1 MRSTFKQLYYI
12 NRSKVKADGTTAIWC
27 RISIDG
33 KQAVLSTGIYC
44 NPDDWNSKKGEVKDV
59 RTNGRLSQYRQHIED
74 TYDTI
79 LKEQGVVSAEL
90 LKNTIVAES
99 SLPTTLLQ
107 TGKQELER
115 LKKRSV
121 EIQSRSTYRQSII
134 FQDCIRLY
142 IESVYDMQDIP
153 LEEITEGFGNDYKTF
168 LLKDLGCSTD
178 KMNKCLCW
186 LNRLLYLAVDREIIR
201 ANPIEDVEYE
211 KKNPPK
217 LKHISR
223 NELKR
228 LMATPFEDSN
238 MELARRMFI
247 FSSFCGLAYVDIHRL
262 YPHHIGEAADGRKY
276 IRKKRSKTNVEAFVP
291 LHPVAEHILSLYN
304 TTDDTNP
311 VFPLPIRDILWHE
324 VHSIG
329 NALEFEENL
338 SHHQARHTFGTLLIS
353 AGISIESIAKMMG
366 HTNITSSQVYAKI
379 TDDKISKDMDKLMER
394 RKKISAG
401 EKINSE
407 NSKHQITP
415 L

>member
-12 NRSKVKADGTTAIWC
+12 NRNKVKADGTTAVWC

-44 NPDDWNSKKGEVKDV
+44 RPDDWNGKKGEVKDV
-59 RTNGRLSQYRQHIED
+59 RANGRLSQYRQHIEN

-79 LKEQGVVSAEL
+79 LKEQGVISAEL
-90 LKNTIVAES
+90 LKNTIIAES
-99 SLPTTLLQ
+99 SLPTTLLE
-107 TGKQELER
+107 TGRQELER
-115 LKKRSV
+115 LEKRSV
-121 EIQSRSTYRQSII
+121 KIGSRSTYRQSVL
-134 FQDCIRLY
+134 FQECLRQY
-142 IESVYDMQDIP
+142 IESSYGVEDMA
-153 LEEITEGFGNDYKTF
+153 LEDITEQFGRDYKTF
-168 LLKDLGCSTD
+168 LLKELGCSTD

-186 LNRLLYLAVDREIIR
+186 LNRLLYLSVDREILR

-211 KKNPPK
+211 KKNPPR

-228 LMATPFEDSN
+228 LMATPFEDRK

-247 FSSFCGLAYVDIHRL
+247 FSSFTGLAYVDVYKL
-262 YPHHIGEAADGRKY
+262 YPYHVGETADGRKY
-276 IRKKRSKTNVEAFVP
+276 IRKKRGKTNVEAFIP
-291 LHPVAEHILSLYN
+291 LHPIAERILSLYN
-304 TTDDTNP
+304 TTDDTKP

-338 SHHQARHTFGTLLIS
+338 SHHQSRHTFGTLLIS

-366 HTNITSSQVYAKI
+366 HTNITSSQIYAKI
-379 TDDKISKDMDKLMER
+379 TDDKISKDMDKLIER
-394 RKKISAG
+394 RKMESAG
-401 EKINSE
+401 EKKKK
-407 NSKHQITP
+407 NSK
-415 L
+415 

>member
-1 MRSTFKQLYYI
+1 M
-12 NRSKVKADGTTAIWC
+12 
-27 RISIDG
+27 
-33 KQAVLSTGIYC
+33 
-44 NPDDWNSKKGEVKDV
+44 PD
-59 RTNGRLSQYRQHIED
+59 
-74 TYDTI
+74 
-79 LKEQGVVSAEL
+79 
-90 LKNTIVAES
+90 
-99 SLPTTLLQ
+99 
-107 TGKQELER
+107 
-115 LKKRSV
+115 
-121 EIQSRSTYRQSII
+121 
-134 FQDCIRLY
+134 
-142 IESVYDMQDIP
+142 MP
-153 LEEITEGFGNDYKTF
+153 LEEITEQFGKDYKTF

-201 ANPIEDVEYE
+201 ANPIEEVEYE
-211 KKNPPK
+211 KKSPPK

-276 IRKKRSKTNVEAFVP
+276 IRKKRGKTNVEAFVP
-291 LHPVAEHILSLYN
+291 LHPVAERILSLYN

-338 SHHQARHTFGTLLIS
+338 SHHQSRHTFGTLLIS

-394 RKKISAG
+394 RKKISAD

>member
-27 RISIDG
+27 RITIDG

-44 NPDDWNSKKGEVKDV
+44 NPDDWNSKKGEVKDI
-59 RTNGRLSQYRQHIED
+59 RTNGCLSQYRQHIED
-74 TYDTI
+74 TYNSI

-107 TGKQELER
+107 TGEQELER

-121 EIQSRSTYRQSII
+121 EIRSRSTYRQSII
-134 FQDCIRLY
+134 FQDSIRRY
-142 IESVYDMQDIP
+142 IESVYDMPDIP
-153 LEEITEGFGNDYKTF
+153 LEDVTEQFGRDYKTF
-168 LLKDLGCSTD
+168 LLRNLGCSTD

-201 ANPIEDVEYE
+201 ANPIEEVEYE
-211 KKNPPK
+211 KKNPPS

-223 NELKR
+223 NELK
-228 LMATPFEDSN
+228 
-238 MELARRMFI
+238 RRMFI
-247 FSSFCGLAYVDIHRL
+247 FSSFCGLAYVDIYRL
-262 YPHHIGEAADGRKY
+262 YPHHIGETADSRKY
-276 IRKKRSKTNVEAFVP
+276 IRQKRGKTNVEAFVP
-291 LHPVAEHILSLYN
+291 LHPVAERILSLYN
-304 TTDDTNP
+304 TTDETKP

-366 HTNITSSQVYAKI
+366 HTNIVSSQIYAKI

-401 EKINSE
+401 EKKKS
-407 NSKHQITP
+407 
-415 L
+415 

>member
-44 NPDDWNSKKGEVKDV
+44 NPDDWNSKKGEVKDI

-74 TYDTI
+74 TYNSI

-107 TGKQELER
+107 TGEQELER

-121 EIQSRSTYRQSII
+121 EIRSRSTYRQSII
-134 FQDCIRLY
+134 FQDSIRRY
-142 IESVYDMQDIP
+142 IESVYDMPDIP
-153 LEEITEGFGNDYKTF
+153 LEDVTEQFGRDYKTF
-168 LLKDLGCSTD
+168 LLRDLGCSTD

-201 ANPIEDVEYE
+201 ANPIEEVEYE
-211 KKNPPK
+211 KKNPPR

-228 LMATPFEDSN
+228 LMATPFEDGN

-247 FSSFCGLAYVDIHRL
+247 FSSFCGLAYVDIYRL
-262 YPHHIGEAADGRKY
+262 
-276 IRKKRSKTNVEAFVP
+276 
-291 LHPVAEHILSLYN
+291 
-304 TTDDTNP
+304 
-311 VFPLPIRDILWHE
+311 
-324 VHSIG
+324 
-329 NALEFEENL
+329 
-338 SHHQARHTFGTLLIS
+338 
-353 AGISIESIAKMMG
+353 
-366 HTNITSSQVYAKI
+366 
-379 TDDKISKDMDKLMER
+379 
-394 RKKISAG
+394 
-401 EKINSE
+401 
-407 NSKHQITP
+407 
-415 L
+415 

>member
-27 RISIDG
+27 RITIDG

-44 NPDDWNSKKGEVKDV
+44 HPDDWNSKKGEVRDI
-59 RTNGRLSQYRQHIED
+59 RTNGRLGQYRRHIGNI
-74 TYDTI
+74 YDDL
-79 LKEQGVVSAEL
+79 LKKQGVVSAEL
-90 LKNTIVAES
+90 LKNTLVAES
-99 SLPTTLLQ
+99 VLPTTLIQ
-107 TGKQELER
+107 MGKQELER

-121 EIQSRSTYRQSII
+121 EIQSRSTYRQSVI
-134 FQDCIRLY
+134 FQDCICQY
-142 IESVYDMQDIP
+142 IESVYRMEDMP
-153 LEEITEGFGNDYKTF
+153 LEDITEQFGRDYKTF
-168 LLKDLGCSTD
+168 LLKELECSTD

-201 ANPIEDVEYE
+201 ANPVEDVEYE

-228 LMATPFEDSN
+228 LMATPFEDDS

-247 FSSFCGLAYVDIHRL
+247 FSSFCGLAYVDVYKL

-276 IRKKRSKTNVEAFVP
+276 IRKKRGKTNVEAFVP
-291 LHPVAEHILSLYN
+291 LHPVAERILSLYN
-304 TTDDTNP
+304 TSDDTKP

-338 SHHQARHTFGTLLIS
+338 SHHQARHTFGTLLVS
-353 AGISIESIAKMMG
+353 AGIPIESVAKMMG
-366 HTNITSSQVYAKI
+366 HTNITLSLI
-379 TDDKISKDMDKLMER
+379 HI
-394 RKKISAG
+394 
-401 EKINSE
+401 
-407 NSKHQITP
+407 
-415 L
+415 